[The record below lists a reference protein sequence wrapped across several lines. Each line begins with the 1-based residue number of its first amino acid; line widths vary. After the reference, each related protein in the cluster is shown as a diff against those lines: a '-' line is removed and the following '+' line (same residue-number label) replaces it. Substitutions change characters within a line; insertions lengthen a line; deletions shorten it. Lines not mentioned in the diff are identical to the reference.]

1 MSATVCWAVKGG
13 SGTSVV
19 AACSALTNPLTR
31 LLVDL
36 DGDQPSVLGLPEP
49 AGQGLGDWFAT
60 DLAGRAIEDL
70 GVELDATTRLV
81 ACGAAPIASDSPRWA
96 ELAEWLATT
105 PFDVVV
111 DAGTGDL
118 QPELAAGRAGTTLI
132 LVTRPCY
139 LALRRAARARPRPDG
154 VVLIDEPGRALRPRD
169 VEHSIGAPVV
179 ATLALDPA
187 VARAVDAGL
196 LLSRIP
202 RVVARSLRLPSAAIE
217 RR

>member
-19 AACSALTNPLTR
+19 AACSALTNPVIR
-31 LLVDL
+31 ILVDL

-60 DLAGRAIEDL
+60 DLPGRAIEDL
-70 GVELDATTRLV
+70 GVELDATTQLV
-81 ACGAAPIASDSPRWA
+81 PRGAAPIPADSPRWA
-96 ELAEWLATT
+96 DLAEWLATT

-118 QPELAAGRAGTTLI
+118 HPALAAGRAGTSLV

-139 LALRRAARARPRPDG
+139 LGLRRAARACPRPDG

-169 VEHSIGAPVV
+169 VEHSIGAPVL

-202 RVVARSLRLPSAAIE
+202 RVVARSLRLPSATVE

>member
-13 SGTSVV
+13 SGTTVV
-19 AACSALTNPLTR
+19 AACSALTNPVVR

-60 DLAGRAIEDL
+60 DLPGRAIEDL

-81 ACGAAPIASDSPRWA
+81 PRGPAPIPADSPRWA

-118 QPELAAGRAGTTLI
+118 HPALAAGRAGTTLV

-139 LALRRAARARPRPDG
+139 LGLRRAARACPRPDG
-154 VVLIDEPGRALRPRD
+154 VVLVDEPGRALRPRD
-169 VEHSIGAPVV
+169 VEHSIGAAVL

-196 LLSRIP
+196 LVSRIP
-202 RVVARSLRLPSAAIE
+202 RVVARSLRLSGPPVA